1 MVEVLL
7 MLVYM
12 TVMVLLLCSV
22 AHLIGVPPMALGGE
36 VVRLR
41 QRLQG
46 LRQLDRLPIWEGDS
60 LKLFVLSSVLCNWLV
75 GVVCGM

>member
-1 MVEVLL
+1 MVMVEVLP

-22 AHLIGVPPMALGGE
+22 SIAHLIGVPPMALGGE

-46 LRQLDRLPIWEGDS
+46 LRQLDRLPI
-60 LKLFVLSSVLCNWLV
+60 
-75 GVVCGM
+75 

>member
-7 MLVYM
+7 MLGYM
-12 TVMVLLLCSV
+12 TVMLLLLSSV

-60 LKLFVLSSVLCNWLV
+60 LKLSSFP
-75 GVVCGM
+75 

>member
-1 MVEVLL
+1 MIVMVEVLL
-7 MLVYM
+7 ILVYM
-12 TVMVLLLCSV
+12 TTMVLWY

-46 LRQLDRLPIWEGDS
+46 LRQLDRLPIWGGDS
-60 LKLFVLSSVLCNWLV
+60 LKLSSFPQFYVIGW
-75 GVVCGM
+75 

>member
-1 MVEVLL
+1 
-7 MLVYM
+7 M
-12 TVMVLLLCSV
+12 TVMVLLLI

-46 LRQLDRLPIWEGDS
+46 LRQLDRLPIWGGDS
-60 LKLFVLSSVLCNWLV
+60 LELSSFPHFCVIGW
-75 GVVCGM
+75 